1 MPFTSWEFLLY
12 FLPLTLVAFHLI
24 PSRCQ
29 FSRKLLL
36 VVASMVFYA
45 WFSLG
50 FAALLV
56 VSMGFNYLLAEWIG
70 RKSGSHR
77 HWPVAIAGI
86 CANLILLFHFKY
98 SNMFKESLSNLFG
111 VSLEIAPIVLPLA
124 ISFYTFTQIG
134 YVIDVAKKPSLRCG
148 FVDYCLFV
156 VFFPHLI
163 AGPVVRHS
171 EIVPQYADRDLR
183 PDWGCLATGTA
194 IFLVGLYKKTL
205 LADPVGVHADWIF
218 NHVAMG
224 DGLTWFSAWIGSI
237 AYGLQIY
244 FDFSGYSDMA
254 IGLAVMFAIRF
265 PINFDSPYKALSIS
279 DFWKR
284 WHMSLTRFFRD
295 YLYIP
300 LGGNRG
306 GFWIQARNIF
316 LVFMISGLWH
326 GAGWT
331 FVIWGALH
339 GFYLAIHLSWK
350 SMMRWL
356 GWKPSGYV
364 WTTLAWFLT
373 MAAVMHA
380 WVFFRSHD
388 VASALRMSH
397 AMLGFDGIAIP
408 ERWAKIA
415 TTIPFAGEFI
425 RGIPIPN
432 PPVGWFWL
440 CLHLVVLSVIVVAL
454 PNSRR
459 LYSNQ
464 REGSDQS
471 EIQLPKMKRLGIQ
484 HGLIAGILLTGFL
497 YSRFSAVPSPFIYF
511 NF

>member
-1 MPFTSWEFLLY
+1 MPFTSWDFLLY
-12 FLPLTLVAFHLI
+12 FLPLTVVAFHLI
-24 PSRCQ
+24 PPRCQ
-29 FSRKLLL
+29 LSRKLLL

-45 WFSLG
+45 WFSFG

-86 CANLILLFHFKY
+86 CANLLLLFHFKY
-98 SNMFKESLSNLFG
+98 SNMFKESLGSLFG
-111 VSLEIAPIVLPLA
+111 VSFEIAPIVLPLA

-171 EIVPQYADRDLR
+171 EIVPQYADRDLK

-218 NHVAMG
+218 NHVAKG

-254 IGLAVMFAIRF
+254 IGLAIMFAIRF
-265 PINFDSPYKALSIS
+265 PVNFDSPYKSLSIS

-306 GFWIQARNIF
+306 GFWIQTRNIL
-316 LVFMISGLWH
+316 LVFLISGLWH

-339 GFYLAIHLSWK
+339 GLYLATHLSWK

-356 GWKPSGYV
+356 GWKPSGHV
-364 WTTLAWFLT
+364 WTAFAWCLT
-373 MAAVMHA
+373 MAAVMFA

-408 ERWAKIA
+408 GRWAKI
-415 TTIPFAGEFI
+415 TTTFPFVGEFI
-425 RGIPIPN
+425 HGIPMPN

-440 CLHLVVLSVIVVAL
+440 CLHLIVLSVIVVAL
-454 PNSRR
+454 PNSRQ
-459 LYSNQ
+459 LFSNQ
-464 REGSDQS
+464 RECADQS
-471 EIQLPKMKRLGIQ
+471 KIQLPEMSRLGIR
-484 HGLIAGILLTGFL
+484 HGLAAGILLTGFL